1 MLYTVAMKNDKDF
14 RRCYTKGKFVSDS
27 AVTAYYLPNRLSTN
41 RLGLTTSKK
50 LGNAVVRNRS
60 RRIMKA
66 AYRLNEDKMPI
77 GYDIV
82 LVARSEI
89 VGKKTQD
96 IERFIQKRF
105 LKLIN
110 DPNSNQKPKK
120 NNKSKKA

>member
-110 DPNSNQKPKK
+110 DPNSNQKLKK